1 VQINKI
7 LSFAVGIRS
16 LPVVGG
22 QAVEGQ
28 AYELRKG
35 VHIVVGTPGRM
46 KDCLETNFLVL
57 NQCNYVVL
65 DEADR

>member
-1 VQINKI
+1 M
-7 LSFAVGIRS
+7 
-16 LPVVGG
+16 PVVGG